1 MNRNT
6 IHGIDL
12 TAPGGLDALFAFNRA
27 RFGDAV
33 MEAGAGGDGGAG
45 GEGTG
50 GDAGAGTGAG
60 AAGTGEQG
68 QNGADSGEGKPA
80 EWDGKV
86 ESLPAEAQKM
96 IRELRGESK
105 DRREK
110 LTAAEQQQ
118 QDIVRAFAKAAGIP
132 LPDDEQQPNPDELTQ
147 KLTAAQE
154 RARDSAAELIVW
166 RAAKDLG
173 VDPSAVTDS
182 RSFERAIKDLDPTD
196 PAFEESVKTA
206 AKTAAEQNPK
216 LKAVMTAGQSS
227 ADFSGGSGE
236 GAITQDK
243 FNAMTPAEKN
253 ALFKSDPT
261 LYRRLAG

>member
-12 TAPGGLDALFAFNRA
+12 TAPGGLDALFAYNRA
-27 RFGDAV
+27 RFGAAV

-45 GEGTG
+45 GEGAG

-86 ESLPAEAQKM
+86 ESLPAGVQKM
-96 IRELRGESK
+96 IRDLRKEDGDERIAK
-105 DRREK
+105 KTLDAIQKALNPEGGDEK
-110 LTAAEQQQ
+110 PDAAKLAEQLAERQADLDARDNEAKQ
-118 QDIVRAFAKAAGIP
+118 AKAELAVFRLSHKLGAD
-132 LPDDEQQPNPDELTQ
+132 PDAL
-147 KLTAAQE
+147 L
-154 RARDSAAELIVW
+154 
-166 RAAKDLG
+166 
-173 VDPSAVTDS
+173 DS
-182 RSFERAIKDLDPTD
+182 RGFLAKLAGTDLTD
-196 PAFEESVKTA
+196 DA
-206 AKTAAEQNPK
+206 ALNQLIADTVNENPK
-216 LKAVMTAGQSS
+216 FRLARAAGQSS

-236 GAITQDK
+236 NAITQDK